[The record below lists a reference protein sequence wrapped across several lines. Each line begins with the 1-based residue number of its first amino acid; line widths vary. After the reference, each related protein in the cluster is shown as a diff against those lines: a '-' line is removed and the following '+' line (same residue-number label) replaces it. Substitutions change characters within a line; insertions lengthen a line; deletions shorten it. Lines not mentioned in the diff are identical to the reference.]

1 MSISKKL
8 NYSIFRYDSDVI
20 PTNPT
25 LLFFTTLRDRPFN
38 LKGGGLWFF
47 ASFRI
52 FFPDNT
58 RVRIFL
64 FFPPPKS
71 EYFFKKANYGNMI
84 Y

>member
-38 LKGGGLWFF
+38 LKGGGYGFLLRSEFF
-47 ASFRI
+47 FRT
-52 FFPDNT
+52 T
-58 RVRIFL
+58 REL
-64 FFPPPKS
+64 
-71 EYFFKKANYGNMI
+71 EYFFFFLHQNRNIFLKKQTMET
-84 Y
+84 